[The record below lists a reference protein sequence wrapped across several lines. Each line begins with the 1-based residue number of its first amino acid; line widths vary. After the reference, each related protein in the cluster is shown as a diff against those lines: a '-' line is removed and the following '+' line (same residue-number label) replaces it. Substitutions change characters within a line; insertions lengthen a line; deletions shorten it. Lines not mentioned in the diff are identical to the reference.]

1 MYRQLIFWFLG
12 SKPLF
17 RRLLALKLVG
27 KFRIM
32 DFDQFFHSLHLSDQ
46 KYSRLLYFCLW
57 PYLKKPL
64 ISESFASQ
72 NMIRF
77 DFFLAD
83 WIFFS
88 QHKLENTNS
97 ECFECLVW
105 RIQYI
110 SFEMSSK
117 QGPLLMSL
125 PKGCPDDAQRLP
137 WNYSF

>member
-1 MYRQLIFWFLG
+1 MYIQLIFWFLG

-17 RRLLALKLVG
+17 KRLLALKLVG
-27 KFRIM
+27 KIRIM

-57 PYLKKPL
+57 PYLKKAL
-64 ISESFASQ
+64 
-72 NMIRF
+72 
-77 DFFLAD
+77 DFKKFCITKHYTF
-83 WIFFS
+83 WFFS
-88 QHKLENTNS
+88 SAQIGEYFLRIFWMFGLKNS
-97 ECFECLVW
+97 VPKFWNEFILL
-105 RIQYI
+105 R
-110 SFEMSSK
+110 FLK